1 MASQPSSEARAGTS
15 KASPAGAEERR
26 RRGQE
31 LLAAGARLLSQRRP
45 GEALA
50 VLLEAAKL
58 LPDDV
63 DVAIN
68 LGCAYILQH
77 RYRQAVP
84 ILERATELAPENPMV
99 WVNLAAAYLGRLET
113 SGPQHQRRAIAAYER
128 ALALDPKT
136 PNVHYNLGLIYK
148 DQGAWERARLCF
160 QQALEVDPNDRDAR
174 RWLDWLA
181 RIEADLQGPS
191 SSPDST
197 TAAKDG

>member
-1 MASQPSSEARAGTS
+1 MGAPKGSSAGS
-15 KASPAGAEERR
+15 EERR

-31 LLAAGARLLSQRRP
+31 MLRVGARLLSQRRP

-50 VLLEAAKL
+50 VLLEAAQL

-68 LGCAYILQH
+68 LGAAYILQH
-77 RYRQAVP
+77 RYRQALP

-128 ALALDPKT
+128 ALALDPKV
-136 PNVHYNLGLIYK
+136 PSVHYNLGLIYK
-148 DQGAWERARLCF
+148 DQGAWERARACF
-160 QQALEVDPNDRDAR
+160 QQALEVDPNDQDAR
-174 RWLDWLA
+174 RWLEWLA
-181 RIEADLQGPS
+181 RVETGPGTPTTS
-191 SSPDST
+191 TPSAPDS
-197 TAAKDG
+197 APSAEDG